1 MKIGVSEGEVGRRA
15 EVDAKEVYVGN
26 HARKDDRDRG
36 AT

>member
-26 HARKDDRDRG
+26 HAGKDDRDRG